1 MESELTRIIFL
12 RAKLERIVD
21 GVVKDARPDPS
32 LDQARRELSVAL
44 SKVAEKFLANRYG
57 PLVQSISAEAID
69 STLRAFEERLIR
81 TKGDITLVLEG
92 LTERISKRTNKSK
105 Q

>member
-1 MESELTRIIFL
+1 LKKSVNSYSRVTSETITLGILNGR
-12 RAKLERIVD
+12 
-21 GVVKDARPDPS
+21 RPEPS
-32 LDQARRELSVAL
+32 LDQARRELSVTL

-57 PLVQSISAEAID
+57 PLVQNVSEEAID

-81 TKGDITLVLEG
+81 TKGDITLVLEE
-92 LTERISKRTNKSK
+92 LTERISKRANKSK